1 MDFKQLIANLRV
13 AVQGLRFRIV
23 AGALAVTFSGLL
35 IWTLPVG
42 EAWVNASYDSL
53 FRFSS
58 RAVTNR
64 VAIIRMD
71 NASYAELG
79 QQRNQF
85 WDRALHARLV
95 NKLKDD
101 GCALV
106 VLDVFFRAPGP
117 SEADAALAAALK
129 RPGKTVL
136 MANVL
141 EEEHP
146 GLDGAGVKLP
156 HAPFLES
163 AAYGIGR
170 AEAETGD
177 IVRQH
182 WPFPAPQSGFP
193 SLGWTAASLAGAEL
207 PEEPV
212 EQWLRYYAE
221 GGACESYSY
230 HLALNKPPGHFTNTV
245 VFIGSWPEHER
256 DPRNPEKDKYQT
268 PQSSREQRAV
278 GGVEIM
284 ATTFLNLMNRDWLRR
299 TPAWLEVAGLLLI
312 GLLLGALA
320 GSGWRTG
327 LCVTAFTGGA
337 TFFGAVLVSAYGD
350 HWFPW
355 LIVLGA
361 QVPCA
366 LAVSVMSMVP
376 ALPTTQVPALAKSG
390 LTETEILA
398 PPDKPPV
405 GPGEPPPTP
414 EYTLIRPSFGKG
426 AFGEVWLVRNAIG
439 QWQALKVVYQATFG
453 KNTKPYD
460 AEFRGLQ
467 QYKPISNQHLG
478 LLTVDFVSAQ
488 NSGGYFYYVME
499 LGDSCIPDWESEP
512 VRYKPLDLKGACAS
526 QEKNRLPVRECVRI
540 GSVLADALAFLH
552 DQELTHRDIKPSNI
566 IFVKGRPKLADVG
579 LVTAARRPELVT
591 TYAGTPGYM
600 PPPPEPTGTKQ
611 ADIYALGMV
620 LYVISTGRKPAYF
633 PDLKTSLVMD
643 ASNAEFMFL
652 NPVILKACDADLTK
666 RYASAGDFKAA
677 LEGVRERMGN

>member
-1 MDFKQLIANLRV
+1 MDFKQLIANVRA
-13 AVQGLRFRIV
+13 AVQAPRFRSV
-23 AGALAVTFSGLL
+23 AGALAVAFTGLL
-35 IWTLPVG
+35 IWTLPLG

-53 FRFSS
+53 FRFSG

-64 VAIIRMD
+64 LAIIRMD

-79 QQRNQF
+79 QQRNQP

-95 NKLKDD
+95 NKIKDD
-101 GCALV
+101 GCAVV

-136 MANVL
+136 MAKVL

-146 GLDGAGVKLP
+146 GLDGARVELP

-163 AAYGIGR
+163 AAYGIGKV
-170 AEAETGD
+170 EAETGD
-177 IVRQH
+177 IARQH

-193 SLGWTAASLAGAEL
+193 SLGWTAASLAGADL

-221 GGACESYSY
+221 GVAWENYSY
-230 HLALNKPPGHFTNTV
+230 HLALSQPQGHFTNTV

-256 DPRNPEKDKYQT
+256 DAGSPEQDKYQT

-278 GGVEIM
+278 GGVEIL
-284 ATTFLNLMNRDWLRR
+284 ATTFLNLMNRDWLLR
-299 TPAWLEVAGLLLI
+299 TPAWLEVAGLLAI
-312 GLLLGALA
+312 GVLLGALA
-320 GSGWRTG
+320 GSGWRTA

-337 TFFGAVLVSAYGD
+337 TFFGAVLLSAHGD

-366 LAVSVMSMVP
+366 LAVSIISMVP
-376 ALPTTQVPALAKSG
+376 ALTAPHVPALTRSS
-390 LTETEILA
+390 LTGTEILA
-398 PPDKPPV
+398 PPDKLPV
-405 GPGEPPPTP
+405 GPGEPPHAPD
-414 EYTLIRPSFGKG
+414 YSFIRPSFGKG

-460 AEFRGLQ
+460 AEFQGLQ
-467 QYKPISNQHLG
+467 RYKPISNQHLG

-488 NSGGYFYYVME
+488 NSEGYFYYVME
-499 LGDSCIPDWESEP
+499 LGDSCVPDWESEP
-512 VRYKPLDLKGACAS
+512 GRYKPLDLTGACAS
-526 QEKNRLPVRECVRI
+526 QVKNRLPVRECVRI
-540 GSVLADALAFLH
+540 GIVLADALAFLH
-552 DQELTHRDIKPSNI
+552 EQELTHRDIKPSNI
-566 IFVKGRPKLADVG
+566 IFVNGRPKLADVG

-620 LYVISTGRKPAYF
+620 LYVISTGRQPAYF

-643 ASNAEFMFL
+643 ANNAEFMFL
-652 NPVILKACDADLTK
+652 NPVILKACNADLK
-666 RYASAGDFKAA
+666 ERYESADELKAA
-677 LEGVRERMGN
+677 LIEVAGRLGR